1 MHFTKYQKYFFIEN
15 FNPKKLKLLK
25 KDISLI
31 WRSKHNPEN
40 MDEIQK
46 TAVFCKKYGRKFF
59 LANNVK
65 LALNLKL
72 DGAYISAHNKD
83 CRFNNYIFHKNFKLV
98 GSVHN
103 LKDLKFKIN
112 QKIDEIFISPIF
124 KKKYNFPLGIHKLNS
139 LFDNFKGKKIALGGI
154 SSKNLKLIKLKKFSG
169 FAGIDYFD
177 KKKGP

>member
-1 MHFTKYQKYFFIEN
+1 MHFIKYKKYFFIES
-15 FNPKKLKLLK
+15 FNPQKLKLLK

-40 MDEIQK
+40 IDEIRK
-46 TAVFCKKYGRKFF
+46 TAIFCKKYGRKFF

-72 DGAYISAHNKD
+72 NGAYISAYNRS
-83 CRFNNYIFHKNFKLV
+83 CRFNNFIFHKDFKLI

-103 LKDLKFKIN
+103 LKDLKFKQN
-112 QKIDEIFISPIF
+112 QNVKEIFISPIF
-124 KKKYNFPLGIHKLNS
+124 KKKYNQALGIHKLNS
-139 LFDNFKGKKIALGGI
+139 LFDNFKGNKIALGGI
-154 SSKNLKLIKLKKFSG
+154 NSNNLKLIKLKNFSG
-169 FAGIDYFD
+169 FGGIEYFA